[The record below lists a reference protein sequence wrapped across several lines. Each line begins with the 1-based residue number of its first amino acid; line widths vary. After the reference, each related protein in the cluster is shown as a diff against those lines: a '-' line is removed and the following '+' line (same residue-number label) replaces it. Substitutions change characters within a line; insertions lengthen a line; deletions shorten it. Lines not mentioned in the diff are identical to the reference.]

1 VQHLSKGGRDRW
13 TGRHEVSG
21 GFTENELIETLLA
34 GYRSAAPL
42 LGPGDDA
49 GILAVPDGRLIT
61 SIDTI
66 TEDQDF
72 RRVWPSGYRT
82 TGYDVGWKS
91 VAQNLS
97 DINAMGARPTGL
109 VTSLSLPEDID
120 LDWVASFAQG
130 VTEALEQLGAHD
142 CAIVGGDVGRGREI
156 SVTTTAFGSLD
167 GGDPVLRSGA
177 RPGDVLAVCG
187 TLGLAAAGVD
197 VLDHPL
203 PDREVSD
210 LRVGAFPSVW
220 SESVRSAALGQLRPR
235 PPIGSGLVAR
245 ELGAHAMLDVSDGL
259 VRDAGRIAEASGISI
274 QIDSGIGEQLRPV
287 LENAARMTG
296 SSAQGWIFAGGED
309 FALLGV
315 FDATEGLPEEWAKV
329 GHVVRGAP
337 AVRIESESAEAWLA
351 RHAGGPTGGWDPFAG
366 TRS

>member
-1 VQHLSKGGRDRW
+1 M
-13 TGRHEVSG
+13 SG

-49 GILAVPDGRLIT
+49 GILAVPDGRLVT

-142 CAIVGGDVGRGREI
+142 CAIVGGDVGRGSEI
-156 SVTTTAFGSLD
+156 SVTTTTFGSLD

-197 VLDHPL
+197 VLEHAL
-203 PDREVSD
+203 PESEVSE
-210 LRVGAFPSVW
+210 LRLGELPRDW
-220 SESVRSAALGQLRPR
+220 SESVRSAVVGQLRPK
-235 PPIGSGLVAR
+235 PPIGSGPEAR
-245 ELGAHAMLDVSDGL
+245 ALGVHAMLDLSDGL
-259 VRDAGRIAEASGISI
+259 VRDAERMAKASEVSVQLDPDLVGS
-274 QIDSGIGEQLRPV
+274 QGAGLEQPARLIGGELHRWV
-287 LENAARMTG
+287 Y
-296 SSAQGWIFAGGED
+296 AGGED
-309 FALLGV
+309 FALLGA
-315 FDATEGLPEEWAKV
+315 FDASADLPMRWVQVGSVTAGDPSLNIGEETA
-329 GHVVRGAP
+329 GD
-337 AVRIESESAEAWLA
+337 WLTRQSGQA
-351 RHAGGPTGGWDPFAG
+351 SGGWDPFC
-366 TRS
+366 

>member
-1 VQHLSKGGRDRW
+1 MQRLPH
-13 TGRHEVSG
+13 GRHPRASGRFEVSG

-49 GILAVPDGRLIT
+49 GLLAVPDGRLVT

-72 RRVWPSGYRT
+72 RRVWPCGYRT

-109 VTSLSLPEDID
+109 VTSLSLPADIG
-120 LDWVASFAQG
+120 LEWVGWFAQG
-130 VTEALEQLGAHD
+130 VTDAIEQLGAHD

-167 GGDPVLRSGA
+167 GGEPVLRSGA
-177 RPGDVLAVCG
+177 KHGDVLAVCG

-197 VLDHPL
+197 VLDHAGSEDSHASL
-203 PDREVSD
+203 PAGHLPKDWSPGTRTAADR
-210 LRVGAFPSVW
+210 
-220 SESVRSAALGQLRPR
+220 QLRPT
-235 PPIGSGLVAR
+235 PPIGAGVEAR
-245 ELGAHAMLDVSDGL
+245 HAGAHAMLDLSDGL
-259 VRDAGRIAEASGISI
+259 VRDAERIAKASAVSVQLDPDLGERE
-274 QIDSGIGEQLRPV
+274 QIA
-287 LENAARMTG
+287 LEDAARLVG
-296 SSAQGWIFAGGED
+296 CDPQRWVYAGGED
-309 FALLGV
+309 FALLGA
-315 FDATEGLPEEWAKV
+315 FDAAASMPAGWRKV
-329 GHVVRGAP
+329 GRIDAGAPVVRIGD
-337 AVRIESESAEAWLA
+337 EEAAKWLSL
-351 RHAGGPTGGWDPFAG
+351 RAGDASGGWDPFRRG
-366 TRS
+366 